1 MSVQTGDVVPGEQLP
16 FSVTRHTPRRNP
28 ARRTLSDTG
37 DTPKNADKRRK
48 LETEEHSRGAT
59 SKSAGERESI
69 SLYSDD
75 TYIVM
80 LHVP

>member
-48 LETEEHSRGAT
+48 LETEEHSSR
-59 SKSAGERESI
+59 SKSAGERESTI
-69 SLYSDD
+69 
-75 TYIVM
+75 
-80 LHVP
+80 